1 MAGFKIL
8 PPLVSFLIVS
18 KKASYPKWF
27 KENYVKKSV
36 GGGIATITGL
46 IAIGGDTILKYP
58 TSTIDLK

>member
-36 GGGIATITGL
+36 GAIATITGL